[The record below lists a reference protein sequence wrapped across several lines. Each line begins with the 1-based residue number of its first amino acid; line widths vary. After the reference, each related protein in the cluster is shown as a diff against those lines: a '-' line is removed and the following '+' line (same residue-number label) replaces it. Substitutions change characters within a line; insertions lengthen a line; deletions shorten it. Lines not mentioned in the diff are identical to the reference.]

1 MPRGSRTRRRGAAS
15 AAACLCSARG
25 AVVRGPLSVAG
36 VTAPVWWGAA
46 GGMTRRVWVQ
56 GDVRVVV
63 FSTLAN
69 EAGLMTGPRAMLQ
82 VSFHTSFAD
91 TGRHISFLAEDVD
104 LLQVTLQR
112 GGSAW
117 QGDVRGAGKG
127 TCAGPR
133 PGSGPRR
140 FSVPP
145 GGTGRPRRALGIQH
159 PWHHG
164 AARVALQ
171 GKAPS
176 RAAAF
181 RALPPPCAAS
191 SRLLQ
196 APCRGA
202 RSRLEVRGA
211 ATQLKCRG
219 PGECPAV
226 SRRP

>member
-15 AAACLCSARG
+15 GAACLCSARG

-133 PGSGPRR
+133 PGSGILLRWAEALLGA
-140 FSVPP
+140 P
-145 GGTGRPRRALGIQH
+145 GRHREATRG
-159 PWHHG
+159 PWHPAPLAPWG
-164 AARVALQ
+164 SQ
-171 GKAPS
+171 GRAPGQGT
-176 RAAAF
+176 
-181 RALPPPCAAS
+181 L
-191 SRLLQ
+191 
-196 APCRGA
+196 
-202 RSRLEVRGA
+202 
-211 ATQLKCRG
+211 
-219 PGECPAV
+219 
-226 SRRP
+226 